1 MWNSYKHY
9 RLFWRWTALWGCGL
23 ANLFFFEFSVFCE
36 CKWRKLEHFF
46 DWDASGCYPGCL
58 WPRLKCSVNVI
69 LLVLCTSF
77 GVFTALA
84 IVTVE
89 DVMTGSLYR
98 HTNGIEHLNDLC
110 VHYCQSSIFLRVKGF
125 QLLLL
130 FIFYHWC
137 FWNLNYI
144 FIHLFVFPPFSG
156 SFLGESVQHSSW
168 ISFFVVIIIILMA
181 CFHTY
186 TALLKFIFLNIC
198 VVLNLNSHEINPNF
212 SNVTFQFNSTLFI

>member
-156 SFLGESVQHSSW
+156 SFFRWICPAQLLNFFFCCYYYYFNGLFSYVHCTIKVYLFKHLCGIKLEQSW
-168 ISFFVVIIIILMA
+168 
-181 CFHTY
+181 
-186 TALLKFIFLNIC
+186 N
-198 VVLNLNSHEINPNF
+198 
-212 SNVTFQFNSTLFI
+212 